1 MRWALRCLCCST
13 AAYVAAAHDWL
24 KASGKECGVSEL
36 GEVQTKGSVSSLLV
50 GDPDNNWWEVTSP
63 N

>member
-1 MRWALRCLCCST
+1 
-13 AAYVAAAHDWL
+13 VAAAHDWL
-24 KASGKECGVSEL
+24 KASANECGVSEL
-36 GEVQTKGSVSSLLV
+36 GDVQTSESVSSLLV

>member
-1 MRWALRCLCCST
+1 M
-13 AAYVAAAHDWL
+13 
-24 KASGKECGVSEL
+24 KASAKECGVSAL
-36 GEVQTKGSVSSLLV
+36 ADVQTSGSVSSFLV